1 MAHKEWQ
8 AILEDWR
15 KVPARRRYQGAKSS
29 RVCSDDEGEEGG
41 EESGEAVRSAAQ
53 GHCKENSE
61 V

>member
-15 KVPARRRYQGAKSS
+15 KVPARRRYQSFKSS
-29 RVCSDDEGEEGG
+29 RICGYDEGEESGEEGG
-41 EESGEAVRSAAQ
+41 EAVRSTAKT
-53 GHCKENSE
+53 HRKENSR